1 MFDKNQLDIL
11 NQELDSSR
19 IKTREKGNISLSYI
33 EGHDVIETANK
44 VFGFGNW
51 SYSISK
57 LEHVSQ
63 EQNQN
68 QNQVIC
74 YKAIVQVLVH
84 SENHTLDVSR
94 EDVGFGTGVAKTLS
108 DAHEGAAK
116 EAVTDALKRSMRSF
130 GNQFGLSLYDKSRN
144 HTNNSN
150 YNQSQPNYN
159 QSPNNTN
166 QQQCN
171 PAQNQQTPYQH
182 QQDFSQ
188 LTSLGLQVM
197 QQGENLVVVG
207 KNQFENKTAIRNAGF
222 FWNSENKTWF
232 MPLRQ
237 AA

>member
-1 MFDKNQLDIL
+1 MTPKEFF
-11 NQELDSSR
+11 
-19 IKTREKGNISLSYI
+19 IK
-33 EGHDVIETANK
+33 
-44 VFGFGNW
+44 
-51 SYSISK
+51 
-57 LEHVSQ
+57 
-63 EQNQN
+63 
-68 QNQVIC
+68 
-74 YKAIVQVLVH
+74 
-84 SENHTLDVSR
+84 
-94 EDVGFGTGVAKTLS
+94 GFGTGVSKTLADS
-108 DAHEGAAK
+108 HENAGK
-116 EAVTDALKRSMRSF
+116 EAVTDALKRAMRSF

-166 QQQCN
+166 QQQYN
-171 PAQNQQTPYQH
+171 PPQNQQAQQPYQH

-197 QQGENLVVVG
+197 QQGDNLIVVG

-232 MPLRQ
+232 IPLRQ